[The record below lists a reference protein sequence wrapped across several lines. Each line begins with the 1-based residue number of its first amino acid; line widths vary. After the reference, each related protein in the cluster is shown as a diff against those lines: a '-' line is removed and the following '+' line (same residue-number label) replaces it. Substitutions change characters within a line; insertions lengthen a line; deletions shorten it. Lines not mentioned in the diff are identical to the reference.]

1 MFLRASA
8 AVVLL
13 LAAAD
18 WTQAQG
24 VTGAQTAT
32 PAEAATPGWVFA
44 PSIGIGASRDTNV
57 LLLAVPDNPP
67 RDAGM
72 PVTPRARLDYTGRRT
87 NFGTEYD
94 GSFLVYQDLTELNS
108 ADHHFGA
115 NFRHRL
121 TRRATLSGQESL
133 TRGSTTAALMISG
146 VPFYRLGSISNA
158 IGGGLDVLL
167 TPRTTVHSSYT
178 HNFVSFD
185 SFDRLSPA
193 APLAGGYSHD
203 MTAALSQAISPQV
216 KIGGDYEVTRAVLA
230 DGTDRFFIHTT
241 TMTVEY
247 HVSQLV
253 VLSGFAGVSHVT
265 ASLTQEARTG
275 PAVRA
280 AVTRRDRRTLL
291 TASYERTFVPSYG
304 FGGTFPNQ
312 EWQGVLQV
320 PFWRNR
326 AYVQGSVT
334 RFDNQPI
341 EATQDKLTS
350 LFFGGVLGYR
360 ASRWANVEAFYRH
373 TRQNVR
379 GELRRDEFGVQVV
392 AATALRL
399 R

>member
-1 MFLRASA
+1 M
-8 AVVLL
+8 
-13 LAAAD
+13 
-18 WTQAQG
+18 
-24 VTGAQTAT
+24 TGARAVTLD
-32 PAEAATPGWVFA
+32 EAATPGWVFV
-44 PSIGIGASRDTNV
+44 PSIGVGASHDTNV
-57 LLLAVPDNPP
+57 LLLAVPDHPP
-67 RDAGM
+67 RDSGM
-72 PVTPRARLDYTGRRT
+72 PVTPGAKLDYGGRRT
-87 NFGTEYD
+87 NFGAEYD
-94 GSFLVYQDLTELNS
+94 GSFLLYQDLTELNS
-108 ADHHFGA
+108 ADHQFGA
-115 NFRHRL
+115 QFRHRL
-121 TRRATLSGQESL
+121 TRRATFFGQESL

-167 TPRTTVHSSYT
+167 TRRTTLHSNYS

-185 SFDRLSPA
+185 SFDRPTQTTPLA
-193 APLAGGYSHD
+193 AQTAPLAGGYSHD
-203 MTAALSQAISPQV
+203 VTAALSQAISSKV
-216 KIGGDYEVTRAVLA
+216 TIGGDYEMNRAVLA

-247 HVSQLV
+247 HVSPEI

-265 ASLTQEARTG
+265 ASATQEARTG

-280 AVTRRDRRTLL
+280 AFTRRDRRTLL

-312 EWQGVLQV
+312 QWQGVLRV

-326 AYVQGSVT
+326 AYVQGSLT
-334 RFDNQPI
+334 RFDNQPL

-350 LFFGGVLGYR
+350 LFLGGVLGYR
-360 ASRWANVEAFYRH
+360 ASRWANVETFYRH

-392 AATALRL
+392 ASTALRL